1 MSKRI
6 MLVCTVLS
14 LALVLPATLFA
25 ATLVV
30 GEDGYMTI
38 GAALKDAVDGDLI
51 EVRGGAY
58 AEKLHIDKTIH
69 LKGAQY
75 PVIHADSGT
84 IIEISG
90 LEVIFEG
97 FTLEYDT
104 DDLGASDTAIRVVK
118 GADRVT
124 IRDNRLE
131 GVMFGVWNVEGQ
143 DLRIEGNTIIGLKG
157 LGENSRGNCI
167 NLTGSQ
173 RVNVVDNTLTNCRD
187 GIYMELCHDATITGN
202 HIKDSRYSVHT
213 MWVDRGNFSGNEVHD
228 NLVGLAIM
236 YTKNVEIRNN
246 ISYGNK
252 THGLL
257 MIQAVKGE
265 VSGNKV
271 IGNTKGIFLYNSIY
285 NRITSNL
292 IMNNQ
297 LGLHSWGGSE
307 ENVIDSNS
315 FINNELQVKY
325 VSAVDQEWDGNYWSD
340 YIGWDTTGDGTGDYS
355 YESNSIVDHIL
366 WRYPLAKLLYASP
379 SLQMLWMIE
388 KQFPLFDVPKVV
400 DNRPRMAPL
409 HSDWED
415 LRAEYAD
422 YTPERIYGE
431 IEKLPHVPGSEH

>member
-1 MSKRI
+1 
-6 MLVCTVLS
+6 
-14 LALVLPATLFA
+14 
-25 ATLVV
+25 
-30 GEDGYMTI
+30 
-38 GAALKDAVDGDLI
+38 
-51 EVRGGAY
+51 
-58 AEKLHIDKTIH
+58 
-69 LKGAQY
+69 
-75 PVIHADSGT
+75 
-84 IIEISG
+84 
-90 LEVIFEG
+90 
-97 FTLEYDT
+97 
-104 DDLGASDTAIRVVK
+104 
-118 GADRVT
+118 
-124 IRDNRLE
+124 
-131 GVMFGVWNVEGQ
+131 
-143 DLRIEGNTIIGLKG
+143 
-157 LGENSRGNCI
+157 
-167 NLTGSQ
+167 
-173 RVNVVDNTLTNCRD
+173 
-187 GIYMELCHDATITGN
+187 
-202 HIKDSRYSVHT
+202 
-213 MWVDRGNFSGNEVHD
+213 
-228 NLVGLAIM
+228 
-236 YTKNVEIRNN
+236 
-246 ISYGNK
+246 
-252 THGLL
+252 